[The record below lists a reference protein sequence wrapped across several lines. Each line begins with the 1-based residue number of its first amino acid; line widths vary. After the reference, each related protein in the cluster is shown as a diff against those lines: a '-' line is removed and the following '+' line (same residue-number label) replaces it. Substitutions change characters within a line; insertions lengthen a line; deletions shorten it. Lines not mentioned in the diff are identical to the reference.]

1 MKPIYLSILAA
12 LLFFSQ
18 PITAQVPGI
27 TSSNLPLVV
36 INTNGQTIVDG
47 SKITSKMKVIDNANH
62 INKPTD
68 PGNNFDGTIG
78 IEYRGGK
85 AKPAEQNPY
94 TIETRDASGSN
105 LNVSL
110 LGMPEENDWILLA
123 NYNDK
128 TLIRN
133 ALSFEIFR
141 KMAHYSPRAKM
152 VEVIVNNVY
161 QGIYFLTEKIKQ
173 DKGRVDISKLT
184 SADVTG
190 DAVTGGYI
198 FKIDS
203 YDATN
208 SWKSNYTS
216 IDHPEKPV
224 YFVYDDPAATDL
236 VAQQKTYLQS
246 AVNSFEKVLYSSGY
260 QNQTTGYPAWIKI
273 NSWLDY
279 FIVSEF
285 SRNINA
291 YKKNCYYFKNK
302 DSKDSKIHSGPVW
315 DFDSGYKNLDACSP
329 FSATDGS
336 GWSYKIN
343 DCPDNKTNSNG
354 WIVRL
359 LQDPAFASAVNA
371 RYTLMRNSYLSS
383 GYLNNFIDSVQNL
396 ASEAQVRHYTKWNIL
411 SSPVGDAEI
420 DAQPATYDGQVLKFK
435 NWIQTRLAWLDV
447 HIPSDITSVP
457 NEQLEPE
464 FSYRIF
470 PNPGSDLIYIE
481 ASSKIQDVEI
491 IQGSGQSVLHLSG
504 ISAYETQ
511 VNVSK
516 LSSGIYMVLVK
527 MDGKQQVSS
536 KLVIQ

>member
-246 AVNSFEKVLYSSGY
+246 AVNSFEKVLYGSGY